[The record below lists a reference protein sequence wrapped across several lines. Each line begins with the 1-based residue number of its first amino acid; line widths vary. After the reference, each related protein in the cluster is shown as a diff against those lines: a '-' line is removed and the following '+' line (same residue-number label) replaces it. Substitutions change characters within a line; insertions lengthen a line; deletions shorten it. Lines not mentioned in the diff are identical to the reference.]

1 MTYRVVVDK
10 PRRIRALASR
20 ANITVADVN
29 LQKSQVLV
37 ARASY
42 AATASARIINA
53 FASYSTP
60 TPEIYYQ
67 NLNAIDMVLDP
78 YSLNKY
84 FRGEAFGMTDVVS
97 VRAEKAVLETIGA
110 SDQLQNLV
118 IGKGVAD
125 ELSIGDFA
133 FILLELLRSFA
144 DSVSISDTSALGF
157 NTGKTDSLSLADSDI
172 KIVGKGVTDSFTTTD
187 IDSRL
192 LGKGL
197 AETVGFVDSL
207 TRTTTFAR
215 SFTDFFTLDDFTD
228 VNAIRKASVA
238 AKSNVVSFSDTQ
250 TFGTEK
256 NIQEA
261 ATVTE
266 TTALL
271 TQRPALDS
279 FSTTDVFQKVTVY
292 SRAFTEA
299 TTLSDSSFVTSEKS
313 LSDSTTV
320 SENFQ
325 KDVVFSRT
333 FTDALNFSE
342 QSVAAFVKGLSDST
356 SVTEAIQIT
365 TASTASSVLNAG
377 ALNSALFNN

>member
-29 LQKSQVLV
+29 LEKSQALV
-37 ARASY
+37 TRASY

-60 TPEIYYQ
+60 TSEIYYR

-84 FRGEAFGMTDVVS
+84 FRGEAFDITDVVS
-97 VRAEKAVLETIGA
+97 VGVEKAVLETIGA

-125 ELSIGDFA
+125 GLSIGDFVLV
-133 FILLELLRSFA
+133 LLELLRSFD
-144 DSVSISDTSALGF
+144 DSVSISDTAALGF
-157 NTGKTDSLSLADSDI
+157 NTGKTDSLSLADSDT
-172 KIVGKGVTDSFTTTD
+172 KIVGKGITDAFATAD

-197 AETVGFVDSL
+197 AETVGFVDGL

-228 VNAIRKASVA
+228 VNAISKASVA
-238 AKSNVVSFSDTQ
+238 AKNNVISFSDTQ

-256 NIQEA
+256 SIQDS
-261 ATVTE
+261 ATITE
-266 TTALL
+266 NAALL
-271 TQRPALDS
+271 TQRSATDS
-279 FSTTDVFQKVTVY
+279 FSVTEAFQKVTTY
-292 SRAFTEA
+292 SRAFAETA
-299 TTLSDSSFVTSEKS
+299 TPSDASTTSFEKGLSDT
-313 LSDSTTV
+313 TTV
-320 SENFQ
+320 SDAFQ
-325 KDVVFSRT
+325 KNVAFSRT
-333 FTDALNFSE
+333 FSDSVSFAE
-342 QSVAAFVKGLSDST
+342 QSVATFEKGLSDTT
-356 SVTEAIQIT
+356 SVTEAIEIT
-365 TASTASSVLNAG
+365 TMSLASSVLNAG
-377 ALNSALFNN
+377 ALNSSPLNN